1 MNYRHIY
8 HAGNLGDVLK
18 HTVLAAIITYMKKKD
33 AAFRILDTHA
43 GIGIYDLTSDEA
55 QRTGEWQNGIG
66 RIIDEDIPSDVA
78 EVLDPW
84 LGVVRA
90 MNPQGT
96 GIDMYPGSPIIARDL
111 MRNQDRLTLT
121 ELHPDDFRTLTD
133 NFGGDKH
140 VKLIELDAWLALGSF
155 LPPKER
161 RGLVLIDPA
170 YEVEDEFER
179 LLEGVQRG
187 WKRWQTGTF
196 ALWYPIKERK
206 TVNRLIAN
214 MEAYGI
220 RNVLGLE
227 LGSGRIDPEKP
238 MVSSG
243 MLVVNPPW
251 TLKQQMETA
260 LPWLCDKLKRGP
272 GAAWSVQQVI
282 DE

>member
-227 LGSGRIDPEKP
+227 LGSGRIGPEKP

-251 TLKQQMETA
+251 TLKQKMETA